1 MLNAVCSSILLTLNV
16 KTAANIPAL
25 AMVGQL

>member
-1 MLNAVCSSILLTLNV
+1 MRNAVCSPILLTLNV
-16 KTAANIPAL
+16 KTTANVPAL